1 MLIGIDTFGADHGR
15 SGIGLY
21 LLSLLS
27 KLPKLDSISYELF
40 GSEIDRYNF
49 TTSNNFSFTGIS
61 IPDSVLSE
69 FIWHLTRAS
78 SFSVKRGYDVTLYSA
93 GGRFLPTK
101 FKVPGV
107 AVVNDVISE
116 LPSFNQGSFFAK
128 KIKKGFMNCTKIIVA
143 SQFIKKEL
151 VSMSINPEKIEVIHN
166 GIDHSLFYPRTELT
180 GDVVEIKPFA
190 IKRPYFIYAAK
201 LQGPAKKHVELI
213 RAFSVFKK
221 KTGLPHRLILAGGA
235 GPYFDTVHKEVI
247 DSPYASDIFLT
258 GFFPHENLS
267 ELYSCADACIVPSVG
282 EGVGMPVLEAMASG
296 VPVACAKAGAL
307 PEIAGSNALF
317 FSPDDI
323 GSMAD
328 AMETIILDKTLREKL
343 HADGI
348 AWAKRFSWEKTASKT
363 LEVLCQAAK
372 TRK

>member
-1 MLIGIDTFGADHGR
+1 MLIGIDTFGGDHGR

-27 KLPKLDSISYELF
+27 RLPKVDSISYELF

-49 TTSNNFSFTGIS
+49 TSSNNFSFTGIS
-61 IPDSVLSE
+61 IPDSVLVE
-69 FIWHLTRAS
+69 FMWHLTRAS
-78 SFSVKRGYDVTLYSA
+78 AFTAKRGYDVTLYTA
-93 GGRFLPTK
+93 GGRFLPTS

-107 AVVNDVISE
+107 AVVNDVLSE
-116 LPSFNQGSFFAK
+116 LPNFQKNSFIAK

-143 SQFIKKEL
+143 SQYIKKDL
-151 VSMSINPEKIEVIHN
+151 VSMSIKPDKIEVIHN

-201 LQGPAKKHVELI
+201 MQGPAKKHVELI
-213 RAFSVFKK
+213 KAFSIFKK
-221 KTGLPHRLILAGGA
+221 KTGLPHRLILAGAA
-235 GPYFDTVHKEVI
+235 GPYSDIVHKEVM
-247 DSPYASDIFLT
+247 DCEYASDIFLT
-258 GFFPHENLS
+258 GFFPHENLP

-282 EGVGMPVLEAMASG
+282 EGVGMPVLEAMAAG

-317 FSPDDI
+317 FSPDNVD
-323 GSMAD
+323 SMAE
-328 AMETIILDKTLREKL
+328 AMETIILDKVLRERL
-343 HADGI
+343 FTDGI
-348 AWAKRFSWEKTASKT
+348 EWAKRFSWEKTATKT

-372 TRK
+372 VKL